1 MIYLHKIL
9 PWFFSPISLIFF
21 SILFYLIF
29 NKKFFLYSFF
39 LFFLI
44 FSNLF
49 LAQLFFRYLEFPDQ
63 LNNIKNVKNVD
74 AVVVLSGNINRVKT
88 SKNIID
94 EWSDP
99 DRFFAGIDL
108 IKKNKAKKLIF
119 TNSHLP
125 WQKKTRS
132 EGDILK
138 ERAIKYGVKE
148 DQIYITS
155 NVQNTIQES
164 FSLNKIIDQNAKII
178 LITSAF
184 HMKRAKFLFEKVG
197 YTVFPFS
204 VDYKTSQN
212 IIFTDYFL
220 PNIEALNLF
229 SIGLRE
235 LYGRIYYIN
244 LYNFD

>member
-1 MIYLHKIL
+1 M
-9 PWFFSPISLIFF
+9 
-21 SILFYLIF
+21 
-29 NKKFFLYSFF
+29 
-39 LFFLI
+39 
-44 FSNLF
+44 
-49 LAQLFFRYLEFPDQ
+49 A
-63 LNNIKNVKNVD
+63 
-74 AVVVLSGNINRVKT
+74 
-88 SKNIID
+88 
-94 EWSDP
+94 
-99 DRFFAGIDL
+99 
-108 IKKNKAKKLIF
+108 
-119 TNSHLP
+119 
-125 WQKKTRS
+125 KKTRS

-138 ERAIKYGVKE
+138 EKAIKYGVKE

-184 HMKRAKFLFEKVG
+184 HMKRAKFLFEKRG
-197 YTVFPFS
+197 YTVLPFS